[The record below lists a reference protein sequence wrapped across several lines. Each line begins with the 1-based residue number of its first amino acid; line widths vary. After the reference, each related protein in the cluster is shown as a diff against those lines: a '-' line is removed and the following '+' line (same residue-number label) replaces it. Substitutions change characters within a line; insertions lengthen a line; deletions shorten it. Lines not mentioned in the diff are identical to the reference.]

1 MTGTRHL
8 CMYYKCSWDYNIF
21 RGKPQEAS
29 YMRQTHNQAV
39 CWKPSCCYQRGWGE
53 TALWSA
59 VFPAQISPVISGDS
73 DVAWPQ
79 TRPVWS
85 CGITIYF
92 VVCTFN
98 NLQQFLT
105 LLNILAQNNNKKGD
119 HNDDNIIYYFKNAS
133 MIILTCNLTL
143 TVLISWPSM

>member
-8 CMYYKCSWDYNIF
+8 CMYYKCSWDYNILEVNHKRPPTCRDRHTTKQF
-21 RGKPQEAS
+21 VES
-29 YMRQTHNQAV
+29 QA
-39 CWKPSCCYQRGWGE
+39 
-53 TALWSA
+53 A
-59 VFPAQISPVISGDS
+59 VISGAEGRLPCGQQCSLLRYLISGDS
-73 DVAWPQ
+73 DVARPQ

-85 CGITIYF
+85 WRITIYF

-105 LLNILAQNNNKKGD
+105 LLNILAQNNNKENN
-119 HNDDNIIYYFKNAS
+119 HNNDNIINHTKNAS
-133 MIILTCNLTL
+133 LILVTCNLTL